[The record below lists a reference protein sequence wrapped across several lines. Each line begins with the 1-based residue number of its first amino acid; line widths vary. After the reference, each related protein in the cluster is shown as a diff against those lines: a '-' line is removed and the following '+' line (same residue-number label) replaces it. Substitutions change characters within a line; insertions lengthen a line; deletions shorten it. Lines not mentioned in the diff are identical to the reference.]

1 MVINGVSTAIN
12 SIELPQATRSDYITR
27 RYQKVLAAWMIST
40 SPREEKERKNFS
52 FFLINGDFGQS
63 QTGEYGVT
71 SVAISDWPDFAMR
84 AVLLDL
90 NPYGRVPKMDT
101 MLGIIDVLSLIKINQ
116 FHIFFRVGSTDA
128 SYLCYCKRSVNTL
141 NLKSTF

>member
-1 MVINGVSTAIN
+1 MS
-12 SIELPQATRSDYITR
+12 
-27 RYQKVLAAWMIST
+27 
-40 SPREEKERKNFS
+40 
-52 FFLINGDFGQS
+52 QS
-63 QTGEYGVT
+63 EDEEYGVT
-71 SVAISDWPDFAMR
+71 SVSISDWPDFAMR

-141 NLKSTF
+141 KVRYEQQRIGLAKKYALNKKNLQFSSNQADIQPKLPIHKLVILVKYQID

>member
-1 MVINGVSTAIN
+1 MS
-12 SIELPQATRSDYITR
+12 
-27 RYQKVLAAWMIST
+27 
-40 SPREEKERKNFS
+40 
-52 FFLINGDFGQS
+52 QS
-63 QTGEYGVT
+63 EDEEYGIT
-71 SVAISDWPDFAMR
+71 SVSISDWPDFAMR

-141 NLKSTF
+141 KVLLHINSLLRMELLGIKLLTVFISFQLL

>member
-1 MVINGVSTAIN
+1 MDSLLKRKFPLFQIFGLFYPSSGDGGN
-12 SIELPQATRSDYITR
+12 SNHDSA
-27 RYQKVLAAWMIST
+27 VVV
-40 SPREEKERKNFS
+40 
-52 FFLINGDFGQS
+52 NGDFGQS
-63 QTGEYGVT
+63 QTEEYGVT

-141 NLKSTF
+141 KVLLHINFL